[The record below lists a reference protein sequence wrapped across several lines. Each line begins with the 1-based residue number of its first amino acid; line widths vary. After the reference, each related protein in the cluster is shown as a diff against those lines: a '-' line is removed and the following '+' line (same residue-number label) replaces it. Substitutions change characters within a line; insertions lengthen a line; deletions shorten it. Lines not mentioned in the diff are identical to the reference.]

1 MTIKIQEVDTINIT
15 TLERAREIMG
25 RNLISPSQI
34 EDHLGQ
40 HFSSHGNSKMVP
52 FSEKFLQENSQ
63 NYILIR
69 GASLGIEEIYKKAV
83 KRDPHYSS
91 YIFGDGW
98 FLREMFAKE
107 TKVRPDWYLFQKRI
121 TPSSLKMDYEKA
133 EMLLGPNEEIP
144 TTCELFYVIL
154 LYYLTTHKRLFR
166 GYYPF
171 SRDIFLNNHL
181 IVGFFPEKLGTHQY
195 KLDIRHYTDAPKIL
209 NTGIVAIKKQLIS

>member
-1 MTIKIQEVDTINIT
+1 MTIKIQEVDTLNIT

-40 HFSSHGNSKMVP
+40 HFSSHGSSKVIP
-52 FSEKFLQENSQ
+52 FSEEFLRRNSQ
-63 NYILIR
+63 NCILIK
-69 GASLGIEEIYKKAV
+69 GVPLGIEEIYEKAV

-91 YIFGDGW
+91 NIFGDAW
-98 FLREMFAKE
+98 FLREVFAKE
-107 TKVRPDWYLFQKRI
+107 MKVQPAWYLFQKRI
-121 TPSSLKMDYEKA
+121 NLSSLKMTYDQA
-133 EMLLGPNEEIP
+133 EILLNPNEEIP
-144 TTCELFYVIL
+144 RACELFYVIL

-181 IVGFFPEKLGTHQY
+181 LVGFFPEKLGTHQY
-195 KLDIRHYTDAPKIL
+195 KLDVRHYTDASSIL
-209 NTGIVAIKKQLIS
+209 NTGIVAMKKQLTC